1 MKTIIIGGVAGGA
14 SAAARLR
21 RLDENAE
28 IILLEKD
35 EYVSYANCGLP
46 YYIGD
51 TIVDQDSL
59 TLQTPESLRRR
70 LKLDVRTENEAVSI
84 NRKAHTVTVKRLDS
98 GETYE
103 ESYDK
108 LILAP
113 GSSAI
118 RPRLPGIDNERVF
131 TLRNIPDTLRMKAY
145 IDKYEPERAVIVGG
159 GAIGLEMA
167 ENLFRLG
174 IEVTVVEMLDHI
186 IPALDIELAKVAQN
200 YLKDRGINIIL
211 SNGVSAIEDQ
221 DGSLLVRLQDGELKA
236 DFIIMS
242 VGVRPES
249 ALAAACG
256 LEVDERGFIIVNDHM
271 QTSDEDIYAVGDAV
285 EAVNFVT
292 GKKGRGVPLAGPANK
307 QGRVAADNI
316 GGIPSVY
323 KGTQAS
329 SVVKLFKMTVAMT
342 GLNEKGAKDSGI
354 DYDKTYLWPES
365 HAAYYPDATHMYMKV
380 LFEKKTGR
388 ILGAQIVG
396 YEGVDKRCDVLAT
409 AIRAGMTGSDLAELE
424 LCYAPPYSSAKDP
437 VNMAGF
443 VIQNLVAGRFRQVFW
458 DDVEKLKEDTD
469 LQIVDLRPIDSY
481 MDGFIDGAVSI
492 PLAQLRS
499 RLEKLDKTKP
509 ILLYCNMGGNSYTAS
524 CALKQLGYNCV
535 SLAGGYQIYEPAV
548 SE

>member
-28 IILLEKD
+28 IILMEKD

-70 LKLDVRTENEAVSI
+70 LKLDVRTRNEVLSI
-84 NRKAHTVTVKRLDS
+84 NREAKTVTVKNLDTDEVYE
-98 GETYE
+98 ETY
-103 ESYDK
+103 DK
-108 LILAP
+108 MILAP

-118 RPRLPGIDNERVF
+118 RPRIPGVEDERIF
-131 TLRNIPDTLRMKAY
+131 TLRNIEDTLRMKSF
-145 IDKYEPERAVIVGG
+145 IDKNEPESAVIVGG

-174 IEVTVVEMLDHI
+174 IEVTVVEMLDHV
-186 IPALDIELAKVAQN
+186 IPALDIELAKVVQT
-200 YLKDRGINIIL
+200 YLRERGIDL
-211 SNGVSAIEDQ
+211 VLKNGVSAIEDQ
-221 DGSLLVRLQDGELKA
+221 GDHLLVKLQDGELKA
-236 DFIIMS
+236 DFVVMS
-242 VGVRPES
+242 VGVKPETK
-249 ALAAACG
+249 LAADCG
-256 LEVDERGFIIVNDHM
+256 LELDQRGAIIVNDHM

-285 EAVNFVT
+285 AAFNFVT
-292 GKKGRGVPLAGPANK
+292 GARGRSVALAGPANK

-316 GGIPSVY
+316 GGIPSTY

-342 GLNEKGAKDSGI
+342 GLNEKGAQDSGI

-365 HAAYYPDATHMYMKV
+365 HASYYPDATHMTMKV

-458 DDVEKLKEDTD
+458 DDVEKLKEDPD
-469 LQIVDLRPIDSY
+469 LQIVDLRPIDAY
-481 MDGFIDGAVSI
+481 MDGFIEGAVSI

-499 RLEKLDKTKP
+499 RLEKLDRSKP
-509 ILLYCNMGGNSYTAS
+509 ILLYCNMGGNSYTAC
-524 CALKQLGYNCV
+524 CALSQLGYDCV
-535 SLAGGYQIYEPAV
+535 SLAGGYQVYEPAV